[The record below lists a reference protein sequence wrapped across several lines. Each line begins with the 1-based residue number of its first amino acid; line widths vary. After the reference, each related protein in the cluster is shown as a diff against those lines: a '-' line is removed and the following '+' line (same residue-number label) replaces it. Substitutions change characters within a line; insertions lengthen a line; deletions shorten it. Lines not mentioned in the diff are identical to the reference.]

1 MTNKFCRRASA
12 PACAF
17 SGKRRA
23 ILTGFVS
30 VPATLFI
37 SQAGAFRLGKG
48 TGLTKGTSFVEQTDL
63 NPDRMWPVYRR
74 YHLIIVGQ
82 RDDEKGLTLT
92 KASTDT
98 LAQFLPESRALLVR
112 AADMRR
118 IGVLIA
124 TDQQDVAVI
133 SAEGAKAL
141 FLGEPNSC
149 KLPNW
154 RLDPAWPATRGG
166 AAPTRNIG
174 AAPAA
179 PRRRGSK
186 EAQPRVRFYRAYM
199 TAGRWRDG
207 WPLGVARTRRQSW
220 PQLESPTDDHRSSA
234 RISAGVS
241 STSYTWSLPK

>member
-1 MTNKFCRRASA
+1 MTSEFCGRASA

-17 SGKRRA
+17 SGNRRVV
-23 ILTGFVS
+23 LTSLMGIS
-30 VPATLFI
+30 ATLLI
-37 SQAGAFRLGKG
+37 SEAGAFPFCGAA
-48 TGLTKGTSFVEQTDL
+48 GLTKGAGFVEHTDL

-98 LAQFLPESRALLVR
+98 LALFLPESRALLVR

-141 FLGEPNSC
+141 FLGEPPFEDITGGPIRAIVSFGSHQMVC
-149 KLPNW
+149 RPNFRARHAYAIAKTLSEHQD
-154 RLDPAWPATRGG
+154 RLAATVAASRDVVPMHPG
-166 AAPTRNIG
+166 ARAFFASEDI
-174 AAPAA
+174 
-179 PRRRGSK
+179 PR
-186 EAQPRVRFYRAYM
+186 
-199 TAGRWRDG
+199 
-207 WPLGVARTRRQSW
+207 
-220 PQLESPTDDHRSSA
+220 
-234 RISAGVS
+234 
-241 STSYTWSLPK
+241 

>member
-1 MTNKFCRRASA
+1 MTNELCKWALA

-17 SGKRRA
+17 SGNRRV

-30 VPATLFI
+30 ASATLFI
-37 SQAGAFRLGKG
+37 SQAGAFPFRGG
-48 TGLTKGTSFVEQTDL
+48 ACLTKGANFVEHTDL

-124 TDQQDVAVI
+124 TDQQDVAVM
-133 SAEGAKAL
+133 SSEGAKAL
-141 FLGEPNSC
+141 FLGEPPFEDITGRPIRAIVSFGTHQMVC
-149 KLPNW
+149 RPNF
-154 RLDPAWPATRGG
+154 RARHAYAIAKTLSEHQDSLAATVAASQDVVPMHPG
-166 AAPTRNIG
+166 A
-174 AAPAA
+174 
-179 PRRRGSK
+179 
-186 EAQPRVRFYRAYM
+186 RAFF
-199 TAGRWRDG
+199 AGKDI
-207 WPLGVARTRRQSW
+207 P
-220 PQLESPTDDHRSSA
+220 DD
-234 RISAGVS
+234 
-241 STSYTWSLPK
+241 

>member
-17 SGKRRA
+17 SGNRRVVLA
-23 ILTGFVS
+23 SLVGIS
-30 VPATLFI
+30 ATLLI
-37 SQAGAFRLGKG
+37 SEAGAFPFCGG
-48 TGLTKGTSFVEQTDL
+48 AGLTKGARFVEHTDL

-92 KASTDT
+92 KASTDM
-98 LAQFLPESRALLVR
+98 LALFLPESRALLVR

-141 FLGEPNSC
+141 FLGEPPFEDITGGLIRAIVSFGTHQMVC
-149 KLPNW
+149 RPNF
-154 RLDPAWPATRGG
+154 RARHAYAIAKTLSEHQDSLAATVAASQDVVPMHPG
-166 AAPTRNIG
+166 A
-174 AAPAA
+174 
-179 PRRRGSK
+179 
-186 EAQPRVRFYRAYM
+186 RAFF
-199 TAGRWRDG
+199 
-207 WPLGVARTRRQSW
+207 AREDI
-220 PQLESPTDDHRSSA
+220 PDD
-234 RISAGVS
+234 
-241 STSYTWSLPK
+241 

>member
-1 MTNKFCRRASA
+1 MTSKFRRRAST

-17 SGKRRA
+17 SGDRRL

-30 VPATLFI
+30 VSATLFI
-37 SQAGAFRLGKG
+37 FEAGAFPLSGGARLAKG
-48 TGLTKGTSFVEQTDL
+48 AKAVEHTDL

-82 RDDEKGLTLT
+82 RDDERGLTLT

-112 AADMRR
+112 AADTRR

-141 FLGEPNSC
+141 FLGEPPFEDIAGGPVRAIVSFGTHHMVCRPNFRARHAYAIAKTLSDHQDRLPATVAASQDLVPMHPGARAFFAGED
-149 KLPNW
+149 LPN
-154 RLDPAWPATRGG
+154 D
-166 AAPTRNIG
+166 
-174 AAPAA
+174 
-179 PRRRGSK
+179 
-186 EAQPRVRFYRAYM
+186 
-199 TAGRWRDG
+199 
-207 WPLGVARTRRQSW
+207 
-220 PQLESPTDDHRSSA
+220 
-234 RISAGVS
+234 
-241 STSYTWSLPK
+241 

>member
-1 MTNKFCRRASA
+1 MTSKFCGWASA

-17 SGKRRA
+17 SGNRRVV
-23 ILTGFVS
+23 LTGFVGIS
-30 VPATLFI
+30 ATLLI
-37 SQAGAFRLGKG
+37 SEAGAFPFCGG
-48 TGLTKGTSFVEQTDL
+48 AGLPNGARFVEHTDL

-98 LAQFLPESRALLVR
+98 LALFLPESRALLVR

-141 FLGEPNSC
+141 FLGEPPFEDITGGLIRAIVSFGTHQMVC
-149 KLPNW
+149 RPNF
-154 RLDPAWPATRGG
+154 RARHAYAIAKTLSEHQDSLAATVAASQDVVPMHPG
-166 AAPTRNIG
+166 A
-174 AAPAA
+174 
-179 PRRRGSK
+179 
-186 EAQPRVRFYRAYM
+186 RAFF
-199 TAGRWRDG
+199 AG
-207 WPLGVARTRRQSW
+207 
-220 PQLESPTDDHRSSA
+220 DD
-234 RISAGVS
+234 I
-241 STSYTWSLPK
+241 PDD